1 MKECEVDESDDD
13 EEQIDKDLRLLSPT
27 SSWSVMVDIK
37 AIARLSKKSCLCG
50 HNLQL
55 LNFNK
60 TRISFTCISCHEDD
74 LFDICSDTNGAIMED
89 SINVDSSFEHDLG
102 KDGGETS
109 NKPIE
114 DKKTEDD
121 INNSDEEID
130 KLLMDSPVKGN
141 NFVDTSEENPPVSAM
156 PSTEDNMKD
165 VEPEQS
171 KPSSSSQS
179 RPLTPGLRLKPFRDL
194 QPLVPGLPQY
204 TSRKMEDGVNPME
217 NIPHYEE
224 DDSLVEES
232 LNVMPPISFNSV
244 PTPTS
249 GNATYKVIKVG
260 NIDQAKL
267 VSVPGNVATALNQT
281 QMYPNQFQQM
291 QQRQT
296 PSPTHQGHP
305 RQQMRTR
312 MMTTPPTSRVRARM
326 SSQFRPGAPATVTA
340 GRSSVRSPLPYS
352 LPIGTNMIYNT
363 PGGQPQTSSPQLSM
377 AGFHSTSVNHQNVY
391 NLNRIN
397 NHVNTRTPGVLI
409 SQFSKPEVNYY
420 SFRSYIL
427 TNNDLFL
434 SCPCIMIQGC
444 LQDGEELSR
453 RLQMELVLSLSPLLM
468 GDSSRIKRK

>member
-114 DKKTEDD
+114 DKETEDD
-121 INNSDEEID
+121 VNNSDEEID

-204 TSRKMEDGVNPME
+204 TSRKMEDGVNPMK
-217 NIPHYEE
+217 NMKNTRKTTVWRKSP
-224 DDSLVEES
+224 SMSCLQLVLIQFQLQLLEF
-232 LNVMPPISFNSV
+232 PISSNKCSKDRL
-244 PTPTS
+244 PP
-249 GNATYKVIKVG
+249 
-260 NIDQAKL
+260 
-267 VSVPGNVATALNQT
+267 
-281 QMYPNQFQQM
+281 
-291 QQRQT
+291 
-296 PSPTHQGHP
+296 
-305 RQQMRTR
+305 
-312 MMTTPPTSRVRARM
+312 PPTRAI
-326 SSQFRPGAPATVTA
+326 PD
-340 GRSSVRSPLPYS
+340 
-352 LPIGTNMIYNT
+352 
-363 PGGQPQTSSPQLSM
+363 
-377 AGFHSTSVNHQNVY
+377 
-391 NLNRIN
+391 
-397 NHVNTRTPGVLI
+397 
-409 SQFSKPEVNYY
+409 SK
-420 SFRSYIL
+420 
-427 TNNDLFL
+427 
-434 SCPCIMIQGC
+434 
-444 LQDGEELSR
+444 
-453 RLQMELVLSLSPLLM
+453 
-468 GDSSRIKRK
+468 

>member
-1 MKECEVDESDDD
+1 M
-13 EEQIDKDLRLLSPT
+13 T
-27 SSWSVMVDIK
+27 
-37 AIARLSKKSCLCG
+37 
-50 HNLQL
+50 
-55 LNFNK
+55 
-60 TRISFTCISCHEDD
+60 
-74 LFDICSDTNGAIMED
+74 
-89 SINVDSSFEHDLG
+89 
-102 KDGGETS
+102 
-109 NKPIE
+109 
-114 DKKTEDD
+114 
-121 INNSDEEID
+121 
-130 KLLMDSPVKGN
+130 PV
-141 NFVDTSEENPPVSAM
+141 
-156 PSTEDNMKD
+156 
-165 VEPEQS
+165 
-171 KPSSSSQS
+171 
-179 RPLTPGLRLKPFRDL
+179 
-194 QPLVPGLPQY
+194 
-204 TSRKMEDGVNPME
+204 
-217 NIPHYEE
+217 
-224 DDSLVEES
+224 
-232 LNVMPPISFNSV
+232 SFNSV

-281 QMYPNQFQQM
+281 QIYHNQFQQM

-296 PSPTHQGHP
+296 PSPTPTHQGHP

-312 MMTTPPTSRVRARM
+312 LMTTPPTSRVRARM

-363 PGGQPQTSSPQLSM
+363 PGGQPQTSSPQPSM

-409 SQFSKPEVNYY
+409 SQFSKPQVNYY

-453 RLQMELVLSLSPLLM
+453 RHQMELVLSSSPLLM
-468 GDSSRIKRK
+468 GDISRIKRK